1 MINIKYIESIKGTS
15 KENEDVVSF
24 NDNYCWIIDGATDLF
39 DSKSQIGITVSKYV
53 NEVSNELHLLCN
65 NQKNLDVIM
74 TQAISNVTYKY
85 LKSIDF
91 SDDFFAKLPTFSFVI
106 CRQLGYKFEY
116 LILGDC
122 YLILNGK
129 TITDK
134 RITEF
139 SKNNKLKLLNSLSV
153 NTNIDS
159 KDRLT
164 IFRETR
170 LKANQDNGY
179 PIGSMNPKSIGYA
192 KKGSLSINE
201 VETFMLMTDGYFNS
215 YNSSKSLNENS
226 RSIIYNNQI
235 DIIYGKKDDAS
246 VLEGVLI

>member
-1 MINIKYIESIKGTS
+1 MIKIKYIKSIKGTS

-24 NDNYCWIIDGATDLF
+24 NDNYCWIIDGATDVF

-53 NEVSNELHLLCN
+53 NELSNELRLLCN

-74 TQAISNVTYKY
+74 SQAISNVTSKY

-91 SDDFFAKLPTFSFVI
+91 SEDFFAKLPTFSFVI

-129 TITDK
+129 IITDK

-153 NTNIDS
+153 I
-159 KDRLT
+159 
-164 IFRETR
+164 
-170 LKANQDNGY
+170 
-179 PIGSMNPKSIGYA
+179 SIG
-192 KKGSLSINE
+192 
-201 VETFMLMTDGYFNS
+201 
-215 YNSSKSLNENS
+215 
-226 RSIIYNNQI
+226 NNFFSNF
-235 DIIYGKKDDAS
+235 GL
-246 VLEGVLI
+246 V